1 MSKID
6 KIKTGKSKKK
16 VFTELEI
23 EQLRLAAQGE
33 REQMIV
39 ETLLSTGCRVSELT
53 EILLATLKVTR

>member
-39 ETLLSTGCRVSELT
+39 ET
-53 EILLATLKVTR
+53 ATFNRMQS